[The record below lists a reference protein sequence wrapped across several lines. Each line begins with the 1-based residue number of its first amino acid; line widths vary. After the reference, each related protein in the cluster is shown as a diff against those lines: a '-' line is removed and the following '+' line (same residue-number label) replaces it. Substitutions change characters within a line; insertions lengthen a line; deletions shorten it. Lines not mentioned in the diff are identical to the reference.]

1 MPAPITSPQNN
12 RIKNLVKLQN
22 RRQRDA
28 QRLMVVEGVREAALA
43 LANGFMPEEAYICP
57 ELARGA
63 ATTTVTDQLHH
74 LEKTGLCSLF
84 TITPD
89 LFAKVAY
96 RGESGGVLLLI
107 PYWTRP
113 LASLLL
119 SPNPF
124 LVIVEGGEK
133 PGNLGAIL
141 RTADAAGVD
150 AVIISETE
158 TGEGAVS
165 EGTDIF
171 NPNVVRAS
179 LGALFTVPVT
189 AVPTDQ
195 LITWLR
201 EQHIH
206 IAAAT
211 PAGEEL
217 YTAVNLQNPVA
228 LVMGSEATGLSQT
241 WLGAADTRLLIP
253 MYGQV
258 DSLNLSVSTALLL
271 YEVVRQRGLQNK
283 DVIDVVPYT

>member
-1 MPAPITSPQNN
+1 MPTPISSPQND

-28 QRLMVVEGVREAALA
+28 QRLMLVEGVREAALA
-43 LANGFMPEEAYICP
+43 LANGFVPEEAYVCP
-57 ELARGA
+57 ELAKGVE
-63 ATTTVTDQLHH
+63 ATAVADQLHH
-74 LEKTGLCSLF
+74 LETTGHCRLF
-84 TITPD
+84 TITPEV
-89 LFAKVAY
+89 FGKVAY
-96 RGESGGVLLLI
+96 RGESGGVLLVI
-107 PYWTRP
+107 PYWARP

-119 SPNPF
+119 PANPF
-124 LVIVEGGEK
+124 LVIIEGGEK

-150 AVIISETE
+150 AVIISETQ
-158 TGEGAVS
+158 TG

-179 LGALFTVPVT
+179 LGALFTVPVI
-189 AVPTDQ
+189 AAPTGQ
-195 LITWLR
+195 VIAWLR
-201 EQHIH
+201 ERQIQ

-211 PAGEEL
+211 PEGEAL

-241 WLGAADTRLLIP
+241 WLDAADTRLLIP
-253 MYGQV
+253 MVGQI

-271 YEVVRQRGLQNK
+271 YEVVRQRNQANP
-283 DVIDVVPYT
+283 IT

>member
-1 MPAPITSPQNN
+1 MPTPITSPQNG

-28 QRLMVVEGVREAALA
+28 QRLMLVEGVREAALA

-63 ATTTVTDQLHH
+63 AATAVADQLHH
-74 LEKTGLCSLF
+74 LDKTGHSPLF

-107 PYWTRP
+107 PYWIRP

-119 SPNPF
+119 PPNPL
-124 LVIVEGGEK
+124 LVIIEGGEK

-158 TGEGAVS
+158 TS

-171 NPNVVRAS
+171 NPNVIRAS

-189 AVPTDQ
+189 AVPANE
-195 LITWLR
+195 LILWLR
-201 EQHIH
+201 KQHIH

-211 PAGEEL
+211 PQGEEL
-217 YTAVNLQNPVA
+217 YTAVNLQKPVA
-228 LVMGSEATGLSQT
+228 LVMGSEANGLSQT
-241 WLGAADTRLLIP
+241 WLDAADTRLLIP
-253 MYGQV
+253 MHGQV

-271 YEVVRQRGLQNK
+271 YEVVRQRREG
-283 DVIDVVPYT
+283 